1 MPFLNPK
8 LGIDFTD
15 YIADRT
21 TNFTGRE
28 WVFEAIQNW
37 LADPK
42 GDRFFLLTGEPGSG
56 KTAIAARLTQFA
68 QGVVLHPRFDAGFLH
83 AVHFCSARD
92 SVWTDPKE
100 FVRSIALQLAQ
111 SIPEF
116 GLALKD
122 IGEKTTNINV
132 DMSVGTAQNST
143 MQGVVIQNLTI
154 SGLTGQEAFTGE
166 SVAADSG
173 RGV

>member
-42 GDRFFLLTGEPGSG
+42 
-56 KTAIAARLTQFA
+56 
-68 QGVVLHPRFDAGFLH
+68 V
-83 AVHFCSARD
+83 SAF
-92 SVWTDPKE
+92 SY
-100 FVRSIALQLAQ
+100 
-111 SIPEF
+111 
-116 GLALKD
+116 
-122 IGEKTTNINV
+122 
-132 DMSVGTAQNST
+132 
-143 MQGVVIQNLTI
+143 
-154 SGLTGQEAFTGE
+154 
-166 SVAADSG
+166 
-173 RGV
+173 